1 MRGIVSSSGRSLIAD
16 VMLDK
21 RFKNL
26 DIQGV
31 DFQAIEKQLAMDIQ
45 SPWGSNGWR
54 RNTIVIEV
62 PTGKKPTAASHRM
75 EANARAHSQRH
86 NEVDPDREPFLVH
99 KIPVHNVRTRSLL
112 QTMLETIQDS
122 SNSSGLNW
130 YGRRE
135 VWQPPYPNAPPE

>member
-45 SPWGSNGWR
+45 SPWGSNGW
-54 RNTIVIEV
+54 
-62 PTGKKPTAASHRM
+62 
-75 EANARAHSQRH
+75 
-86 NEVDPDREPFLVH
+86 
-99 KIPVHNVRTRSLL
+99 
-112 QTMLETIQDS
+112 
-122 SNSSGLNW
+122 
-130 YGRRE
+130 
-135 VWQPPYPNAPPE
+135 